1 MERAPVQ
8 VGADRA
14 CVVTK
19 LGVLAPLLFLLTAC
33 DKDGS
38 NVGWPDVA
46 FLGVVGATVVGVV
59 WVCAWGLGR

>member
-1 MERAPVQ
+1 MTRLWAI
-8 VGADRA
+8 
-14 CVVTK
+14 
-19 LGVLAPLLFLLTAC
+19 APLLFLLTAC

-59 WVCAWGLGR
+59 WVLAWGVGR